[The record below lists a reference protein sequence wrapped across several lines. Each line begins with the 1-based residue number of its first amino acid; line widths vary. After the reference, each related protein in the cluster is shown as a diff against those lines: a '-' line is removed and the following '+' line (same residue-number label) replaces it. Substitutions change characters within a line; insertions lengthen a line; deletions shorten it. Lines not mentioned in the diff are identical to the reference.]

1 MRGRHPNTHKGL
13 DRSTTCIARVKI
25 TFGTLSGKYDLQ
37 RLICTWE
44 WSNRWEGVREGDR
57 DTS

>member
-1 MRGRHPNTHKGL
+1 M
-13 DRSTTCIARVKI
+13 VKVVSKTSI
-25 TFGTLSGKYDLQ
+25 TIGILSGKYDLQ

-57 DTS
+57 QTS